1 MSTTLIDGFRS
12 LMTPDTVKS
21 IADRFGESESGVT
34 RGVEAGFGS
43 ILLGLINKANDPG
56 AMRDLHGLIS
66 NNAIG
71 DSMTGGIGDL
81 LSGGPSGSVMG
92 GLGDRLLRMV
102 FGGNMAAVGEAVSR
116 SAGVRSSTANGLLSL
131 VAPILLSLIS
141 SRVRSEGLSPSGL
154 GSLLLGQRDSIRGLA
169 PADFSS
175 VLNGAPAAAP
185 RMSGIANEPRKK
197 SGLGWAAVAALV
209 ALGLVWFL
217 SRSRTPDMPAVA
229 TDTLA
234 APTPAMEPGDV
245 SAYGT
250 GTRAISLPNG
260 STLSVPATGLESQ
273 LVTFIQDD
281 ASLVDETT
289 WFNFDRLLFETG
301 SATLRPESQE
311 QLRNV
316 AAILEAFP
324 AVQVKIGGY
333 TDNTGDEAANQR
345 LSESRAGSVVRE
357 LVALGIAQNRLAS
370 EGYGE
375 QHPVGDNNTEEG
387 RQQNRRIAIRV
398 TEK

>member
-21 IADRFGESESGVT
+21 IADRFGESESGIS

-43 ILLGLINKANDPG
+43 ILLGLINKANDPA

-71 DSMTGGIGDL
+71 DATPGGIGDT
-81 LSGGPSGSVMG
+81 LSGGPAGSVAG
-92 GLGDRLLRMV
+92 GLGDRLLRLA
-102 FGGNMAAVGEAVSR
+102 FGGNTASVGEAVSR
-116 SAGVRSSTANGLLSL
+116 SAGVRTSTANGLLSL
-131 VAPILLSLIS
+131 IAPVLLSLIS
-141 SRVRSEGLSPSGL
+141 SRVRNEGLSPSGL

-175 VLNGAPAAAP
+175 VLSGAPAVGP
-185 RMSGIANEPRKK
+185 RMSGITNEPRGKG
-197 SGLGWAAVAALV
+197 GLGWAAVAAIF
-209 ALGLVWFL
+209 ALALVWFL
-217 SRSRTPDMPAVA
+217 SRNRTPDMPAVA

-234 APTPAMEPGDV
+234 APTPTMEPGDV
-245 SAYGT
+245 SAYGA
-250 GTRAISLPNG
+250 GTRTISLPNG
-260 STLSVPATGLESQ
+260 STLSVPSTGLESQ

-281 ASLVDETT
+281 ASKVNDTT

-301 SATLRPESQE
+301 SATLKPESQE

-324 AVQVKIGGY
+324 EVDVKIGGY
-333 TDNTGDEAANQR
+333 ADNTGDAAANQR
-345 LSESRAGSVVRE
+345 LSESRAGSVMRE
-357 LVALGIAQNRLAS
+357 LVAMGIDDDRLES
-370 EGYGE
+370 EGYGA

-387 RQQNRRIAIRV
+387 RQQNRRIAVRV

>member
-1 MSTTLIDGFRS
+1 MSTTLIDSFRS
-12 LMTPDTVKS
+12 LMTPDTVRS
-21 IADRFGESESGVT
+21 IADRFGESESGIM

-71 DSMTGGIGDL
+71 DATTGGIGDL
-81 LSGGPSGSVMG
+81 LSGGPSGSVIG

-102 FGGNMAAVGEAVSR
+102 FGGNTASVGEAVSR

-131 VAPILLSLIS
+131 VAPILLSLIAG
-141 SRVRSEGLSPSGL
+141 RVRNEGLSPSGL
-154 GSLLLGQRDSIRGLA
+154 GSLLLSQRDSIRGLA
-169 PADFSS
+169 PADFSTVVS
-175 VLNGAPAAAP
+175 GASAAAP

-197 SGLGWAAVAALV
+197 GGLGWAAVAALV

-217 SRSRTPDMPAVA
+217 SRNRTPDSPAVA

-234 APTPAMEPGDV
+234 APTPMMEPGDV
-245 SAYGT
+245 SAYGS
-250 GTRAISLPNG
+250 GSRALSLPNG

-273 LVTFIQDD
+273 LVAFIEDD
-281 ASLVDETT
+281 GRLVDETT

-316 AAILEAFP
+316 AAILEAYP
-324 AVQVKIGGY
+324 EVEVKIGGY
-333 TDNTGDEAANQR
+333 TDNSGEEAANQQ
-345 LSESRAGSVVRE
+345 LSESRAGSVMRE
-357 LVALGIAQNRLAS
+357 LLAMGISQDRLES

>member
-1 MSTTLIDGFRS
+1 MSTTLIDSFRS
-12 LMTPDTVKS
+12 LMTPDTVRS
-21 IADRFGESESGVT
+21 IADRFGESESGIM

-71 DSMTGGIGDL
+71 DATTGGIGDL
-81 LSGGPSGSVMG
+81 LSGGPSGSVIG

-102 FGGNMAAVGEAVSR
+102 FGGNTAAVGEAVSR

-131 VAPILLSLIS
+131 VAPILLSLIAG
-141 SRVRSEGLSPSGL
+141 RVRNEGLSPSGL

-169 PADFSS
+169 PADFSTVVS
-175 VLNGAPAAAP
+175 GASAAAP

-197 SGLGWAAVAALV
+197 GGLGWAAVAALV

-217 SRSRTPDMPAVA
+217 SRSRTPDSPAVA

-234 APTPAMEPGDV
+234 APTPMMEPGDV
-245 SAYGT
+245 SAYGS
-250 GTRAISLPNG
+250 GSRALSLPNG

-273 LVTFIQDD
+273 LVAFIEDD
-281 ASLVDETT
+281 GRPVDETT

-311 QLRNV
+311 QMRNV
-316 AAILEAFP
+316 AAILEAYP
-324 AVQVKIGGY
+324 EVEVKIGGY
-333 TDNTGDEAANQR
+333 TDNSGEEAANQQ
-345 LSESRAGSVVRE
+345 LSESRAGSVMRE
-357 LVALGIAQNRLAS
+357 LVAMGISQDRLES

>member
-1 MSTTLIDGFRS
+1 MSTTLIDSFRS
-12 LMTPDTVKS
+12 LLTPDTVKS
-21 IADRFGESESGVT
+21 IADRFGESESGIS

-71 DSMTGGIGDL
+71 DATTASIGDL
-81 LSGGPSGSVMG
+81 LSGGPSGSVLG
-92 GLGDRLLRMV
+92 GLGDRLLRLA
-102 FGGNMAAVGEAVSR
+102 FGGNTASIGEAVSR

-131 VAPILLSLIS
+131 IAPILLSLIAG
-141 SRVRSEGLSPSGL
+141 RVRNEGLSPSGL
-154 GSLLLGQRDSIRGLA
+154 GSLLLSQRDSIRGLA

-175 VLNGAPAAAP
+175 VLSGAPAAAP
-185 RMSGIANEPRKK
+185 RMSGITSEPRRRG
-197 SGLGWAAVAALV
+197 GLGWAAVAALI

-217 SRSRTPDMPAVA
+217 SRSRTPDMPTVA

-234 APTPAMEPGDV
+234 APGPTMEPGDV

-250 GTRAISLPNG
+250 GTRTISLPNG

-281 ASLVDETT
+281 ASRVSDTT

-301 SATLRPESQE
+301 SATLKPESQE

-324 AVQVKIGGY
+324 DVHVKIGGY
-333 TDNTGDEAANQR
+333 TDNTGDSTANQR
-345 LSESRAGSVVRE
+345 LSDSRAGSVMRE
-357 LVALGIAQNRLAS
+357 LAAMGIEQDRMES
-370 EGYGE
+370 EGYGS
-375 QHPVGDNNTEEG
+375 QHPVANNNTEEG